1 MNINSLKKYYNYN
14 IDTYINWILFINSFK
29 DVSSVGIFG
38 TAPIIENIRNKA
50 YESVDSLEVN
60 PYIIAHDIRSIIK
73 ELLIEYN
80 LEELVKYLDSLEEDK
95 VIEYTIS
102 NYIRNIILS
111 LEYNSYS
118 TILKRIELKD
128 DYVPY
133 EITDDLAEYYL
144 ETLRIKKEDNSDIRE
159 YILSTLSILATMLK
173 IEKRDDIYLE
183 MIKMIVTIT
192 ENEEIETLYPILKT
206 DSMLLE
212 KNEKVLKLG
221 K

>member
-50 YESVDSLEVN
+50 YASVDSLEVN
-60 PYIIAHDIRSIIK
+60 PYIVAHDIRSIIK